1 MQKLFAVLTMLVA
14 SAAAASVRFVAPVEG
29 SQAFGRQ
36 IVEVATDRAKV
47 DRVELYV
54 DGALTGVAREAP
66 YRFGFDFGDSGRA
79 RSLTAKVF
87 SNGYSRRE
95 EATIRTASLSV
106 ADELRI
112 DLVEV
117 PVRLRS
123 SKRVVASDIRIEE
136 NGTRQKVLEL
146 RNSRGPASF
155 VFVVDRSLS
164 MDGGKIAEVRR
175 AMERQLGRLRP
186 EDEAS
191 VIFFNHRVDAPR
203 DLRGRGSAAFA
214 GIAPSG
220 GTSLRDAIASIDSDR
235 RAVAIV
241 ISDGADRNS
250 LLDRESAMKQVTR
263 HNLTVY
269 SLLLGSG
276 SAESFLREAA
286 EKSGGLFIS
295 ASKEET
301 STALE
306 QIFAEI
312 DSRYIAVYQS
322 TNHDRGWRTIRVTP
336 NRRDVAIVNAR
347 KGYHVR

>member
-1 MQKLFAVLTMLVA
+1 MLIGILTMLVA
-14 SAAAASVRFVAPVEG
+14 STAAASVRFVTPVEG
-29 SQAFGRQ
+29 SQTFGRQ
-36 IVEVATDRAKV
+36 VVEVATDATKV

-66 YRFGFDFGDSGRA
+66 YRFGFDFGDSGRG
-79 RSLTAKVF
+79 RNLTAKVF

-136 NGTRQKVLEL
+136 NGSRQKVLEL
-146 RNSRGPASF
+146 RSSRGPAAF

-203 DLRGRGSAAFA
+203 DLRSRGTSAAFA
-214 GIAPSG
+214 GITPSG
-220 GTSLRDAIASIDSDR
+220 GTSLRDALASIASDR

-312 DSRYIAVYQS
+312 NSRYIAVYQS
-322 TNHDRGWRTIRVTP
+322 TNHDRGWRAIRITP
-336 NRRDVAIVNAR
+336 NRRDVAVINAR